1 MHITVIRFISRALND
16 LNWVMQQIGS
26 QIDNREIASMAL
38 VAIFILFAAA
48 KGILRSVLRAV
59 AEIAICALKPQILVP
74 VFALIAY
81 SMLIFW
87 QMSQIHLWSV
97 GLLLD
102 SIIEVAVVGVPAI
115 YIAVK
120 SHTVKSIFKKVV
132 IPEFNL
138 SSFSAFYI
146 GIETFSLPIELLTQF
161 VIALLI
167 LIQATYSRNSRE
179 SSSGLHSDVLLT
191 AISIAMFVCVTV
203 KLVQDFY
210 VIDWNYEM
218 TDMLMA
224 LWYPLLVLPFV
235 ILLGYYSAIEQMFHR
250 VRALNRNISKE
261 KLIFLAVQMFPSLRC
276 ISHFTGYEANQYF
289 QFKTYRER
297 REYCIAFKRTI
308 AIKASEADAK
318 IARMK
323 AGWGKRGFDSNGLWL
338 DWENLEKIKSALW
351 TVANLQDAEWKKN
364 SSYLRSL
371 QDDMAKTL
379 VPKGCKFDG
388 YISKD
393 GSVYS
398 CWISNGTGFTFGIGA
413 SSGIFPPLR
422 YEGEKPPSINS
433 NVPLEEFLDEEREK
447 ELPNWCASFNV
458 DESYQ

>member
-1 MHITVIRFISRALND
+1 MHITVIQFISRSLND

-26 QIDNREIASMAL
+26 QIDNREIASMVL
-38 VAIFILFAAA
+38 VALFILFAAA

-74 VFALIAY
+74 VSALIAY

-97 GLLLD
+97 DLLLD

-167 LIQATYSRNSRE
+167 LIQAAYSRNSRE

-224 LWYPLLVLPFV
+224 
-235 ILLGYYSAIEQMFHR
+235 
-250 VRALNRNISKE
+250 
-261 KLIFLAVQMFPSLRC
+261 IF
-276 ISHFTGYEANQYF
+276 
-289 QFKTYRER
+289 
-297 REYCIAFKRTI
+297 
-308 AIKASEADAK
+308 
-318 IARMK
+318 
-323 AGWGKRGFDSNGLWL
+323 
-338 DWENLEKIKSALW
+338 
-351 TVANLQDAEWKKN
+351 
-364 SSYLRSL
+364 
-371 QDDMAKTL
+371 
-379 VPKGCKFDG
+379 
-388 YISKD
+388 
-393 GSVYS
+393 
-398 CWISNGTGFTFGIGA
+398 
-413 SSGIFPPLR
+413 
-422 YEGEKPPSINS
+422 SI
-433 NVPLEEFLDEEREK
+433 
-447 ELPNWCASFNV
+447 
-458 DESYQ
+458 